1 MSVHATTTYLVRNHK
16 TGLYL
21 TVRGLSRHDAADIVQ
36 EPLHDWPQRASQAW
50 RLEPGQGGENVYRLQ
65 NQHSG
70 RYLQVR
76 HCRKDPGAPAEQRH
90 LEENDPAYQSQT
102 WEIRN
107 GDEYRIINVHSGLEL
122 NVRGHSAAVDAVVE
136 QQAGDEENSVWRFE
150 AVEPRGEAKLFHALA
165 GTLVEPS
172 SRGLLST
179 LTNALKAS
187 LEASGG
193 IFGTVSKWVPG
204 STTPY
209 VAFDGFRGDET
220 IRFSQRNRVETGG
233 PRKISEQFPH
243 LPKEFHGG
251 FDFVTRAPGWS
262 DHRYLGVKG
271 DLVVEFSERGS
282 GESLRSTD
290 FYYPREQLEPVI
302 GGAVKAAVPGT
313 PDGRYHL
320 VFGEKG
326 ATALIDL
333 PRAPGAGRRGADR
346 RDVRPVRLDHLPEP
360 CRPDAIASAAVGDEM
375 HFFAVKGDQ
384 YLVFTFREVI
394 HGPGK
399 ILDAYPFLLGLWG

>member
-1 MSVHATTTYLVRNHK
+1 MSVHATTTYLVRNEK

-50 RLEPGQGGENVYRLQ
+50 RLEPGQGGEHVYRLQ

-76 HCRKDPGAPAEQRH
+76 YCRKDPGAPAEQRH

-102 WEIRN
+102 WEIR
-107 GDEYRIINVHSGLEL
+107 DDDDRRIVNVHSGLGL
-122 NVRGHSAAVDAVVE
+122 NVRGHSAAAGAVVE
-136 QQAGDEENSVWRFE
+136 QQAGDEENRVWRFE

-165 GTLVEPS
+165 GTVVEPS
-172 SRGLLST
+172 SLGILAT

-209 VAFDGFRGDET
+209 IVFDGFRGEEVV
-220 IRFSQRNRVETGG
+220 RFSQRNRVEAG

-262 DHRYLGVKG
+262 EHRYVGVKG
-271 DLVVEFSERGS
+271 DLAVEFSDRSS

-290 FYYPREQLEPVI
+290 FYFPREQLEPVI
-302 GGAVKAAVPGT
+302 GGAVKAAVQGT
-313 PDGRYHL
+313 PDGRYQL

-326 ATALIDL
+326 ATALIDV
-333 PRAPGAGRRGADR
+333 PRGPAAGKRGADR
-346 RDVRPVRLDHLPEP
+346 RDIRPVRLDHLPEP